1 MTQEQDIIVEEYM
14 AKNDNGQ
21 EAMNAMWL
29 AEEMWEQHCAI
40 MQAKSEMV
48 KLSGSLQSNLYMFQF
63 GTYMMEFCRAMM
75 EYIWLPHDVVKSVT
89 EHLNEKIDGYQYL
102 PEKFESFHNQT
113 RDYIRVQSVYIKVK
127 DYIDN
132 EVCYPVSHPNNKI
145 EAEALTAILN
155 HANKAGHD
163 AVTRLSA

>member
-1 MTQEQDIIVEEYM
+1 MTQEQEIIIEEYM

-40 MQAKSEMV
+40 LRSED
-48 KLSGSLQSNLYMFQF
+48 NREF

-75 EYIWLPHDVVKSVT
+75 EYICLPHDVVKWLT
-89 EHLNEKIDGYQYL
+89 KHLNEKIDGYQYL

-113 RDYIRVQSVYIKVK
+113 SGFFRVQSVYIKVK

-132 EVCYPVSHPNNKI
+132 EVCYPVAYPTNKM
-145 EAEALTAILN
+145 EAIALTAILN
-155 HANKAGHD
+155 HANQAGHD
-163 AVTRLSA
+163 AVKRLSA

>member
-1 MTQEQDIIVEEYM
+1 MTRDQELIVEQYM
-14 AKNDNGQ
+14 AQNDNGQ
-21 EAMNAMWL
+21 EAINAMWL

-40 MQAKSEMV
+40 MRAKNEMI
-48 KLSGSLQSNLYMFQF
+48 KMSGSVSSNQSKIEFS
-63 GTYMMEFCRAMM
+63 TYMMEFCRAMM
-75 EYIWLPHDVVKSVT
+75 EFIWLPHNVIKPIT

-113 RDYIRVQSVYIKVK
+113 RDFIRVQSVYIRVK

-132 EVCYPVSHPNNKI
+132 EVCYPVAYPTNKM
-145 EAEALTAILN
+145 EAIALTAILN

>member
-1 MTQEQDIIVEEYM
+1 MTQEQEIIIEEYM

-40 MQAKSEMV
+40 IRSKDNRE
-48 KLSGSLQSNLYMFQF
+48 F
-63 GTYMMEFCRAMM
+63 GTYMMAFCMTMM
-75 EYIWLPHDVVKSVT
+75 EYIWLPYSTLSGIIEQIRGDYRIS
-89 EHLNEKIDGYQYL
+89 YP
-102 PEKFESFHNQT
+102 PENFDIFKNTLHNAWHIQAWYIEADENGNHFESPYT
-113 RDYIRVQSVYIKVK
+113 ICIKK
-127 DYIDN
+127 D
-132 EVCYPVSHPNNKI
+132 
-145 EAEALTAILN
+145 AEESLSICTILN

>member
-40 MQAKSEMV
+40 IRSKDNRE
-48 KLSGSLQSNLYMFQF
+48 F
-63 GTYMMEFCRAMM
+63 GTYMMEFCRALM
-75 EYIWLPHDVVKSVT
+75 EYIWLPHDVVKSIT
-89 EHLNEKIDGYQYL
+89 EDLSSAMILPDQFSFSTYVKNRFYVQMSYITCNEEGHDY
-102 PEKFESFHNQT
+102 EKKET
-113 RDYIRVQSVYIKVK
+113 IELVYT
-127 DYIDN
+127 DT
-132 EVCYPVSHPNNKI
+132 

-155 HANKAGHD
+155 HANQAGHD

>member
-1 MTQEQDIIVEEYM
+1 MTQEQEIIVEEYM

-40 MQAKSEMV
+40 MQAKKVRV
-48 KLSGSLQSNLYMFQF
+48 KLSGSLRSNMYKFEF
-63 GTYMMEFCRAMM
+63 GTYMMAFSMALM
-75 EYIWLPHDVVKSVT
+75 EYIWLPHDIIKAIT
-89 EHLNEKIDGYQYL
+89 ADLDDAGTM
-102 PEKFESFHNQT
+102 PEEIICTH
-113 RDYIRVQSVYIKVK
+113 RDFSDDYMVRISYMGTTDK
-127 DYIDN
+127 DHDYEQRLTFKMCN
-132 EVCYPVSHPNNKI
+132 TKT

-155 HANKAGHD
+155 HANQAGHD